1 MSGLCA
7 LLLRDIKLALRAGG
21 GALMGL
27 LFFLSVVTL
36 LPFAVGPDLALLRRI
51 GPAIL
56 WLGALLS
63 SLFALDRMFAAD
75 QEDGAL
81 DLLLMSSAP
90 LELIVLAKAAA
101 HWLTAV
107 LPLIVAAPVLGLLL
121 DLTLPALGAVMLT
134 LVAGTP
140 AITLVG
146 VIGAALAAALRR
158 GGLLM
163 PVLIL
168 PLTVPVLI
176 FGVAATNAGVA
187 GPAPFGPPFLILCA
201 LSLIS
206 LVAAPL
212 AAAAALRHSVE

>member
-1 MSGLCA
+1 MAALGGASVAIVSGLDSFA
-7 LLLRDIKLALRAGG
+7 DDFFTMGRLRWTSGANAGSAMEIKRH
-21 GALMGL
+21 
-27 LFFLSVVTL
+27 
-36 LPFAVGPDLALLRRI
+36 RN
-51 GPAIL
+51 
-56 WLGALLS
+56 
-63 SLFALDRMFAAD
+63 AD
-75 QEDGAL
+75 
-81 DLLLMSSAP
+81 
-90 LELIVLAKAAA
+90 
-101 HWLTAV
+101 
-107 LPLIVAAPVLGLLL
+107 
-121 DLTLPALGAVMLT
+121 GAVMLT
-134 LVAGTP
+134 LAAGTP
-140 AITLVG
+140 AITLIG

-176 FGVAATNAGVA
+176 FGVAATNAGVT